1 MVTTVFGIMASALFP
16 QTTTAAPQQIG
27 GATAPAEIR
36 QETRASAPT
45 QADSALDKRVTK
57 SLDSVTLKE
66 ALSALAE
73 QGLSFVVIE
82 NDKAQNVRITIH
94 VVDQPLRDVMDAIA
108 SAYGGHWSRKGSV
121 YILSDGRNSEAQFAP
136 FEWRG
141 FDRNALGQ
149 HELPKDLMKKDSGAA
164 ALVLPKEL
172 MKDDEMKLQI
182 LNPEIQKK
190 IESATQEAMKA
201 RDMNPEMQKKIE
213 SAMQEAMKA
222 RDMNPEMQK
231 KIESAMQEAMKAR
244 VLDSTLM
251 GEPKMLSNEMR
262 LFSFPSGQNFDKLLG
277 SLTPQQKSLMAKR
290 GYLTPKDLT
299 KTQLGYL
306 GKLPEGADWSVSISI
321 GGKTLKLRSK

>member
-222 RDMNPEMQK
+222 R
-231 KIESAMQEAMKAR
+231 